1 MTPLMSLFLR
11 CLLALV
17 LMLVLLSLADYS
29 MAATPVETVHNA
41 LEPFGPQAGH
51 FVDLWR
57 IFMFACTFVF
67 VAILVAV
74 LIALRRAPRAGDA
87 TPADLSMV
95 NAPEPLVRR
104 NVTRA
109 VIASVLALVA
119 LIVASVFTDRA
130 MARMSLQNAVHVE
143 LTGHQWWWTV
153 RYLDGP
159 NASDIFVTA
168 NEMHIPVG
176 RPVVVKLRA
185 DDVIHSL
192 WVPSLSGKKDL
203 IPGRTA
209 LLNLRADKPGIYR
222 GQCAEFCGLEHA
234 FMGLLVVAEPDDR
247 FQQWAAAQRQPA
259 PDPTDAKAQR
269 GKQVFQSTSCAMC
282 HAIQGADFAGAQ
294 HAPDLTHVA
303 SRQTLASG
311 TLKNDRE
318 QMAAWIRNPQLFK
331 PGTAMPATP
340 LSQDDLDA
348 VVAYLEGLK

>member
-1 MTPLMSLFLR
+1 MTPMMSLFLR
-11 CLLALV
+11 CLLALA
-17 LMLVLLSLADYS
+17 LIAVLLSLADYS
-29 MAATPVETVHNA
+29 MAATPVETVHSA

-57 IFMFACTFVF
+57 IFMAACTFVF
-67 VAILVAV
+67 VAILLALFV
-74 LIALRRAPRAGDA
+74 ALRRAPRAGDE
-87 TPADLSMV
+87 TPADLSSV
-95 NAPEPLVRR
+95 NAPEPLARR

-109 VIASVLALVA
+109 VIASALALVA

-130 MARMSLQNAVHVE
+130 MARLSLQNAVHVE

-159 NASDIFVTA
+159 TNSDIFVTA

-176 RPVVVKLRA
+176 RPVVIKLAA

-192 WVPSLSGKKDL
+192 WVPSLAGKKDL

-209 LLNLRADKPGIYR
+209 LLNIRADKPGIYR

-234 FMGLLVVAEPDDR
+234 LMGLLVIAEPDDQ

-259 PDPTDAKAQR
+259 PEPTDAKAQR
-269 GKQVFQSTSCAMC
+269 GKQVFQSSSCAMC
-282 HAIQGADFAGAQ
+282 HAIDGADFAGAQ

-303 SRQTLASG
+303 SRQTLAAG
-311 TLKNDRE
+311 TLKNTRE
-318 QMAAWIRNPQLFK
+318 DMAAWIRNPQQFK

-340 LSQDDLDA
+340 LSQEDLDA
-348 VVAYLEGLK
+348 IVAYLGGLK